1 MKNDF
6 FKTFR
11 HLSNFWVAHA
21 VRSAVF
27 GIVFLSAVP
36 PSAIASPELDRAY
49 ALSSIGIL
57 RAWDNV
63 DGLFGDMVTK
73 AFTEHLANESRF
85 TVQDLSKA
93 NAALTSSKMPYAKV
107 IEDPSI
113 LGQLAKTFKLDSFLR
128 TKAYKEGPNY
138 KFTIDWIHAQKL
150 QVIAT
155 ETVEIEEPFRGQ
167 GKLGTEE
174 FRKSLTDAL
183 DRMIAK
189 VPFKGSVTGRDQ
201 TAVTVNLGASS
212 GIKKGDTVVLAT
224 LDDVKYHPL
233 LKTVVD
239 WRLTP
244 TGKATVDEVDE
255 GIAFAKIDTE
265 EYGRQ
270 IQRFQKVVQ
279 IIPAVEK
286 VPLERH
292 STDLESMDKKAHE
305 PPRIG
310 FVAPGLLLGSTSRD
324 TLTTNGSGFLIGV
337 KGEAQVWL
345 TSDFFADLKLDY
357 GSASYSQT
365 NNTTG
370 VKASGVNISMSQF
383 RLAGGYFYHVTP
395 NFFGPK
401 GWVKLG
407 YQSTSYGLPLDATAG
422 TGHTSYSGLF
432 LGIGGDL
439 PVREDYGVILDV
451 DFGIFGG
458 GSDDGSAASPS
469 GSSSVSF
476 FVGGYAWVAPKLKF
490 QVGLDFKSNSLD
502 FVSGNS
508 LSNKTYSLSPSVLFY
523 F

>member
-11 HLSNFWVAHA
+11 LLSKILAVCSLFWAIFWA
-21 VRSAVF
+21 IF
-27 GIVFLSAVP
+27 GSGIPTAM
-36 PSAIASPELDRAY
+36 ASPELDRAY

-107 IEDPSI
+107 IEDPAI

-244 TGKATVDEVDE
+244 TGKATVDDVDE

-310 FVAPGLLLGSTSRD
+310 FVEILWRRLG
-324 TLTTNGSGFLIGV
+324 V
-337 KGEAQVWL
+337 
-345 TSDFFADLKLDY
+345 
-357 GSASYSQT
+357 
-365 NNTTG
+365 
-370 VKASGVNISMSQF
+370 
-383 RLAGGYFYHVTP
+383 
-395 NFFGPK
+395 
-401 GWVKLG
+401 
-407 YQSTSYGLPLDATAG
+407 
-422 TGHTSYSGLF
+422 
-432 LGIGGDL
+432 
-439 PVREDYGVILDV
+439 
-451 DFGIFGG
+451 
-458 GSDDGSAASPS
+458 
-469 GSSSVSF
+469 GSSL
-476 FVGGYAWVAPKLKF
+476 A
-490 QVGLDFKSNSLD
+490 
-502 FVSGNS
+502 
-508 LSNKTYSLSPSVLFY
+508 
-523 F
+523 